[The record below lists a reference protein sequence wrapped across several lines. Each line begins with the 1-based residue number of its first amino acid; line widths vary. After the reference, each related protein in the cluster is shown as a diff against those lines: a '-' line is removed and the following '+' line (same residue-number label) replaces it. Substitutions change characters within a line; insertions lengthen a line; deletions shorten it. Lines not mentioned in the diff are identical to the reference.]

1 MNSLILSFFAA
12 LVWCFH
18 LWVNSHIKS
27 GKIKEGF
34 CALWCIDAVFAVC
47 GTIISFAVYRYT
59 FFPFLTVRNFIIGG
73 VYLIITL
80 LFLLLAPSG
89 FSLLVKKKAV
99 SEETLLLAEYSF
111 NDTLCLVRNFFLAL
125 LFVLP
130 ILFVLMSKVC
140 MLLEMSFLWQ
150 EDDVCGGFCFTAF
163 LLLLPISLR
172 QTLFWLKNLVASPT
186 ETEGKVLKQYRAGLH
201 YRHKNRIL

>member
-1 MNSLILSFFAA
+1 MNSLILSFFAT

-18 LWVNSHIKS
+18 LWVNSYIKR

-47 GTIISFAVYRYT
+47 GTIISFAIYRYT
-59 FFPFLTVRNFIIGG
+59 FFPFLTVRNLVIGG
-73 VYLIITL
+73 VYLVLTF

-89 FSLLVKKKAV
+89 LSLLARKKTS
-99 SEETLLLAEYSF
+99 SEETILLAEYGF

-130 ILFVLMSKVC
+130 ILFALMSKVSKF
-140 MLLEMSFLWQ
+140 LEMSFLWQ
-150 EDDVCGGFCFTAF
+150 EGDVCGGFCFTAF

-172 QTLFWLKNLVASPT
+172 QTLFWLKNLIASPT
-186 ETEGKVLKQYRAGLH
+186 EIEEKVLKRYQAGLH
-201 YRHKNRIL
+201 YRQKNRIL